1 MDGLTKKELAWRL
14 YGTGLENLR
23 KDELDIPEPRENE
36 ILVHVDAVGLCF
48 SDLKII
54 RAGASHPKLWW
65 KNLEECP
72 LTPGHEAVLTIV
84 KTGSGIPEQYKPGTR
99 FLIQCDI

>member
-1 MDGLTKKELAWRL
+1 MSGLAGKLLAWRL

-65 KNLEECP
+65 KNLEDRP
-72 LTPGHEAVLTIV
+72 LTPGH
-84 KTGSGIPEQYKPGTR
+84 GTLDENGAYTKSTEDLLLKNWGR
-99 FLIQCDI
+99 K